1 MPYMPTN
8 HSDVPI
14 RLFKSDFL
22 EFFTHIH
29 PAAVLMIWL
38 PVAAYFLSRPIV
50 EAATYNLSAGQMMLA
65 VLIGVVVWSFAEYTM
80 HRFVFHFEPKNPHP
94 VVERMI
100 FLFHGIHHV
109 QPQIKTRLVMPPIV
123 SIPVAFVFYGFFTLV
138 LGRLLNAPQWIPPT
152 FAGFIVGYVCY
163 DMIHYATH
171 HLPMRWGP
179 LKAVKRYHMLH
190 HYKTP
195 NERFGVSTPT
205 WDMIFGTLPDDT
217 PKPKTKPVME

>member
-22 EFFTHIH
+22 EAFTHIH
-29 PAAVLMIWL
+29 PAVVLILWL
-38 PVAAYFLSRPIV
+38 PIAAWHLSRPI
-50 EAATYNLSAGQMMLA
+50 ANASLSAAQLVVA
-65 VLIGVVVWSFAEYTM
+65 FFIGMIVWSFTEYTI
-80 HRFVFHFEPKNPHP
+80 HRFVFHFEPKGNHP
-94 VVERMI
+94 TLQRLI

-123 SIPVAFVFYGFFTLV
+123 TIPLALIFYQLYSLIVGNL
-138 LGRLLNAPQWIPPT
+138 LGAPQWVDAL
-152 FAGFIVGYVCY
+152 FGGFIVGYVCY

-171 HLPMRWGP
+171 HLPMRWGI
-179 LKAVKRYHMLH
+179 LKAIKRYHMLH

-205 WDMIFGTLPDDT
+205 WDVVFGTLPDDT
-217 PKPKTKPVME
+217 PRPKPEPVA

>member
-29 PAAVLMIWL
+29 PGVVLLIWL
-38 PVAAYFLSRPIV
+38 PIAVWHLSRPIV
-50 EAATYNLSAGQMMLA
+50 SAGLSVAQIVVA
-65 VLIGVVVWSFAEYTM
+65 FVIGVVVWSFTEYTM
-80 HRFVFHFEPKNPHP
+80 HRFVFHFEPKTNHP
-94 VVERMI
+94 TVERLI

-123 SIPVAFVFYGFFTLV
+123 TVPLALVFYQLYATVVGNWLA
-138 LGRLLNAPQWIPPT
+138 APQWVDAL
-152 FAGFIVGYVCY
+152 FAGYIVGYVCY

-171 HLPMRWGP
+171 HWPMRSGV
-179 LKAVKRYHMLH
+179 LKALKRYHMLH

-195 NERFGVSTPT
+195 NERFGVSSPS
-205 WDMIFGTLPDDT
+205 WDVVFGTLPDDT
-217 PKPKTKPVME
+217 PKARPEPAA

>member
-29 PAAVLMIWL
+29 PAVVPLIWL
-38 PVAAYFLSRPIV
+38 PVATYFLSRPIV
-50 EAATYNLSAGQMMLA
+50 DPVSYGLSAGQLA
-65 VLIGVVVWSFAEYTM
+65 LAFLVGVVVWSFTEYTI

-94 VVERMI
+94 LVERAI

-109 QPQIKTRLVMPPIV
+109 QPQIKTRLVMPPV
-123 SIPVAFVFYGFFTLV
+123 VTIPLALIFHGLFTLIF
-138 LGRLLNAPQWIPPT
+138 GRLLNVPQWMPPT

-179 LKAVKRYHMLH
+179 LKAIKRYHMLH

-205 WDMIFGTLPDDT
+205 WDLVFGTLPDDT
-217 PKPKTKPVME
+217 PKPRTEPAA

>member
-94 VVERMI
+94 TVERLI

-123 SIPVAFVFYGFFTLV
+123 SIPVALFFYGLFTLV
-138 LGRLLNAPQWIPPT
+138 LGWLLNAPQWIPPM
-152 FAGFIVGYVCY
+152 FAGFVVGYVCY

-171 HLPMRWGP
+171 HLPMRWGL

-217 PKPKTKPVME
+217 PKPKAKPVME